1 MKISV
6 SRIPRS
12 RIAFQNGSQQLNGL
26 SGVYYDHEF
35 SHGLAGPYFNYEFP
49 VGLGERGGIVGPGVG
64 IAEFRLDSYVGT
76 DLVTGKTLTLREVIA
91 EFAAM
96 PRGMPAGFP
105 GAGAPGTL
113 PWIATD
119 PKGELRAFYEWA
131 RRTGY
136 VIKKNEGGLFGTID
150 KVINTA
156 VQAAVIG
163 GVGYGLVSVAG
174 ALASGASSTGAAGAA
189 APAAGTATAGATAPA
204 VVGAGGASV
213 AAPAAA
219 LAPGAGLTAA
229 AGMPAYAGQ
238 LLAVGKTALV
248 GAGTSLIGAKASD
261 ALARMF
267 GVEAPADAASLAPA
281 AASAPATG
289 SGAEL
294 LKKFS
299 PWLIGA
305 GILGMGFVILNDGK
319 GRKRKSYK
327 RR

>member
-12 RIAFQNGSQQLNGL
+12 RIAFQNGTQQLNGI

-35 SHGLAGPYFNYEFP
+35 SQGLAGPYFNYEFP
-49 VGLGERGGIVGPGVG
+49 VGLGERGGIVDPVPGSAG
-64 IAEFRLDSYVGT
+64 FLPDSFVGT
-76 DLVTGKTLTLREVIA
+76 DLATGKTLTLREVMA

-119 PKGELRAFYEWA
+119 PKGELRAFYEWS

-136 VIKKNEGGLFGTID
+136 VRKDAGGLFGTID
-150 KVINTA
+150 KVINTV
-156 VQAAVIG
+156 VQGAVIG

-189 APAAGTATAGATAPA
+189 APAAGVAPAAATAPA
-204 VVGAGGASV
+204 VVGTGGAGAV
-213 AAPAAA
+213 APAAA

-238 LLAVGKTALV
+238 LLGVGKTALV

-267 GVEAPADAASLAPA
+267 GAEAPADATSLAPA
-281 AASAPATG
+281 AAGAPATG